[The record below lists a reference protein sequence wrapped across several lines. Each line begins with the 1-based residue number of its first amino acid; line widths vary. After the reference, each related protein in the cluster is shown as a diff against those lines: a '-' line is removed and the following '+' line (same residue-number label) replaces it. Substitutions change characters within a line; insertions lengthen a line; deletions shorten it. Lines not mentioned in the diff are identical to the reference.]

1 MNALVV
7 VVIGCV
13 LVASSPWWLAR
24 SVTGRRAARLAGVSR
39 ALGRRGTGGRGMGGR
54 AGGGRTGEPVRGR
67 RPEAEGAIDT
77 GVILELLA
85 AAVRA
90 GASVPR
96 ALDAVGVAVGGS
108 DGACLRRASAALVLG
123 SSWDGAWVDVPRRL
137 DVVRRALRPAW
148 LHGAGPV
155 GSLRA
160 AGDALR
166 QERAAAARTA
176 AARLGVHLVLPL
188 GACFLPAFVLVGL
201 LPVLLSLGSGVLG
214 G

>member
-1 MNALVV
+1 MSGLALVV
-7 VVIGCV
+7 AGCV

-24 SVTGRRAARLAGVSR
+24 SAAERRVVGLGAASRGIARNGAVRRAADRAAGR
-39 ALGRRGTGGRGMGGR
+39 PGRETPI
-54 AGGGRTGEPVRGR
+54 E
-67 RPEAEGAIDT
+67 T

-96 ALDAVGVAVGGS
+96 ALDAVGAAVGGP

-123 SSWDGAWVDVPRRL
+123 SAWDGAWDDVPRRL

-148 LHGAGPV
+148 VHGAGPV

-166 QERAAAARTA
+166 QDRAAAARSA

-201 LPVLLSLGSGVLG
+201 LPVLLSLGSGLLG

>member
-1 MNALVV
+1 VSGLVLVV
-7 VVIGCV
+7 AGCA
-13 LVASSPWWLAR
+13 LGAASPWWWAR
-24 SVTGRRAARLAGVSR
+24 RTAGRRATALGAPGAARGRGRTDGTSRAPDAAGVV
-39 ALGRRGTGGRGMGGR
+39 
-54 AGGGRTGEPVRGR
+54 P
-67 RPEAEGAIDT
+67 T
-77 GVILELLA
+77 GVLLELLA

-96 ALDAVGVAVGGS
+96 ALDAVGVAVGGP
-108 DGACLRRASAALVLG
+108 DGAGLRRASAALVLG
-123 SSWDGAWVDVPRRL
+123 ATWDAAWVGAPGRL

-155 GSLRA
+155 QALRA
-160 AGDALR
+160 AGESLR

-201 LPVLLSLGSGVLG
+201 LPVLLSLGAGLLG

>member
-1 MNALVV
+1 MRGLALVV
-7 VVIGCV
+7 AACV
-13 LVASSPWWLAR
+13 LLAASPWWLAR
-24 SVTGRRAARLAGVSR
+24 SARERRVAGLAEGSRRQARGGKASRGGLRGAGRRLGV
-39 ALGRRGTGGRGMGGR
+39 
-54 AGGGRTGEPVRGR
+54 EPVV
-67 RPEAEGAIDT
+67 ET
-77 GVILELLA
+77 GVVLELLA

-108 DGACLRRASAALVLG
+108 DGEYLRRAGAALVLG
-123 SSWDGAWVDVPRRL
+123 SDWDGAWHDVPRRL

-148 LHGAGPV
+148 VHGAGPV

-166 QERAAAARTA
+166 QDRAAAARSA

-188 GACFLPAFVLVGL
+188 GACFLPAFVLVGV
-201 LPVLLSLGSGVLG
+201 LPVLLSLGSGILG